1 MLSCYTAY
9 MNSPTSNTFENLLMT
24 VTPFTVFFFI
34 FGFMSFCVCVAYV
47 IRLWLVQT
55 ATFQIQRDLADI
67 KNHMLGYD
75 TQSVETVI
83 PQAVENGYVEP
94 IPVKPKKE
102 IKAPRKVFIWILVAA
117 PVLLVCL
124 VVLINIF

>member
-1 MLSCYTAY
+1 
-9 MNSPTSNTFENLLMT
+9 MNSSTSNSLENMLMT
-24 VTPFTVFFFI
+24 ITPLTIFFFI
-34 FGFMSFCVCVAYV
+34 FGIVAFGVCVAYV

-75 TQSVETVI
+75 IQTAERVL

-94 IPVKPKKE
+94 IPVKQKMV
-102 IKAPRKVFIWILVAA
+102 IKAPRKVFIWISVAV
-117 PVLLVCL
+117 PVLLICL
-124 VVLINIF
+124 GILINIF